1 MAEGDIKNTN
11 GKNGNGRE
19 EKNGRILDGYKL
31 YLGILALIAMG
42 SYPFILHVL
51 LSSYGRDVDQ
61 SNQLARLETKIEYFN
76 LRIAAVETEQK
87 VFRVMLAEFGA
98 QMEEHERRLQRNEVK
113 VRDIEGGPLRAY
125 MGMSTK

>member
-1 MAEGDIKNTN
+1 
-11 GKNGNGRE
+11 
-19 EKNGRILDGYKL
+19 
-31 YLGILALIAMG
+31 MG